1 MAHRL
6 RHGRP
11 SRGPSSITNR
21 FGSAN
26 KSKRQCL
33 RSKGRAIIR
42 RHLSRTPFTIRL
54 PCRHVIPRTSRGPC
68 RTKSR
73 KCRSCRKLLID
84 QSRVNVPYTAT
95 RTLTTVSDSCTLI
108 PVFYVTTPKTT
119 HLDGSWTRRGV
130 AAGVTGG
137 HHTRRS
143 NAIDSLL
150 AVQVVDSEVTAIC
163 MTASHAG
170 YSNPVLPQSGA
181 TVEGMIVALGESR
194 RICNCRSHESFLE
207 SAFLWRRTLSAVC

>member
-1 MAHRL
+1 ML
-6 RHGRP
+6 FPGRHGGP
-11 SRGPSSITNR
+11 VEQSRGN
-21 FGSAN
+21 AEAVEN
-26 KSKRQCL
+26 
-33 RSKGRAIIR
+33 
-42 RHLSRTPFTIRL
+42 
-54 PCRHVIPRTSRGPC
+54 
-68 RTKSR
+68 
-73 KCRSCRKLLID
+73 
-84 QSRVNVPYTAT
+84 
-95 RTLTTVSDSCTLI
+95 TVSDSCTLI

-130 AAGVTGG
+130 AV
-137 HHTRRS
+137 
-143 NAIDSLL
+143 L

-170 YSNPVLPQSGA
+170 YSNPVLPQSEA